1 MLVRSMIKHAQIS
14 ARIEQ
19 HLQQQ
24 PCLAASRSFFI
35 AISTSVMNLFL
46 RSGVGCCSDCT
57 IPPRSRTP
65 MEPPF
70 NEAAPTTT
78 ATAQNPTAD
87 QKTAYLRSID
97 ALERHVRC
105 PICLGTLDDPHHIS
119 ACKHSFCRDCCAA
132 AAPGA
137 EACPLCRAPATRLAC
152 IPTHTWP
159 TSRRR
164 PSRRATGCVPE
175 SRSCLM
181 GPCRKRGAGA
191 RAPPVA
197 DVQPYVAKQAQP
209 MQLSQIF
216 AIRDQVSRMSTELSR
231 VNSNLAD
238 RVAAAAAGLPPPHA
252 AAAASR
258 RSRSRRSS
266 SRRSG
271 NSPLHH
277 RQRCRRRRRRRRHP
291 LQLPRPRL
299 RPHHSEPPCAIGR
312 ARTPTAP
319 PAGASGKRRRPRAEA
334 AGGGVPREPPQHAV
348 RVGGASALLARAWQ
362 QQHARRC
369 NNASRGPSGC
379 GGGGSRGGGGA
390 PSVPRRSTR
399 GEKRKAQD
407 EPDQPVAESVEG
419 SGGVRGRGRRGTSA
433 AAAAASA
440 SPIVEVAASTAAD
453 DEAAADEDEQG
464 GDDERCCVCG
474 SEEDDD
480 NDRIVFCDGCN
491 IAVHQ
496 SCYGIPVV
504 PEGDLEWFCEPC
516 TAKRAGGKRAK
527 AASELTCPACPL
539 TSGAFKATLDGKYGG
554 WAHAACTFLIKGP
567 GFNEIVPTSNPHVNE
582 LIGAAGFERAWEAR
596 PELGPHAKRVI
607 GCALCEGADEKR
619 SGLRVQ
625 CAYKKCTVA
634 FHVSCALENG
644 QLADGEMLYCANH
657 SKVERK
663 KLEDPA
669 IRLRRRMAR
678 QRRRRRRRRRR
689 SPPPAAQRYQATR
702 RRQEDAQGE
711 AEELI
716 GSLYNRFV

>member
-1 MLVRSMIKHAQIS
+1 M
-14 ARIEQ
+14 
-19 HLQQQ
+19 
-24 PCLAASRSFFI
+24 
-35 AISTSVMNLFL
+35 
-46 RSGVGCCSDCT
+46 
-57 IPPRSRTP
+57 
-65 MEPPF
+65 
-70 NEAAPTTT
+70 
-78 ATAQNPTAD
+78 
-87 QKTAYLRSID
+87 
-97 ALERHVRC
+97 
-105 PICLGTLDDPHHIS
+105 
-119 ACKHSFCRDCCAA
+119 
-132 AAPGA
+132 
-137 EACPLCRAPATRLAC
+137 
-152 IPTHTWP
+152 
-159 TSRRR
+159 
-164 PSRRATGCVPE
+164 
-175 SRSCLM
+175 
-181 GPCRKRGAGA
+181 
-191 RAPPVA
+191 
-197 DVQPYVAKQAQP
+197 
-209 MQLSQIF
+209 
-216 AIRDQVSRMSTELSR
+216 
-231 VNSNLAD
+231 
-238 RVAAAAAGLPPPHA
+238 
-252 AAAASR
+252 
-258 RSRSRRSS
+258 
-266 SRRSG
+266 
-271 NSPLHH
+271 
-277 RQRCRRRRRRRRHP
+277 
-291 LQLPRPRL
+291 
-299 RPHHSEPPCAIGR
+299 
-312 ARTPTAP
+312 
-319 PAGASGKRRRPRAEA
+319 
-334 AGGGVPREPPQHAV
+334 
-348 RVGGASALLARAWQ
+348 
-362 QQHARRC
+362 
-369 NNASRGPSGC
+369 
-379 GGGGSRGGGGA
+379 
-390 PSVPRRSTR
+390 PRRSTR

-419 SGGVRGRGRRGTSA
+419 SGGVRGRGRRGTSAA

-663 KLEDPA
+663 KLE
-669 IRLRRRMAR
+669 AR
-678 QRRRRRRRRRR
+678 DSVEEDDGAAEEEEEEESP
-689 SPPPAAQRYQATR
+689 SPPPAAQHKQLAADKKTR
-702 RRQEDAQGE
+702 KARRK
-711 AEELI
+711 
-716 GSLYNRFV
+716 N